1 MTQGEWIGSEQATDS
16 LNFRMRIALSGHQ
29 QLHYSLRSSISFVLF
44 LEKPWNIFAS
54 VSVLSLSIICVH
66 RVEKALISPFSAPL
80 LSSAFVSL
88 RPHPTFLPRVL
99 TGR

>member
-1 MTQGEWIGSEQATDS
+1 MGSRNKNLVSVLCVQG
-16 LNFRMRIALSGHQ
+16 LRPALE
-29 QLHYSLRSSISFVLF
+29 VLF